1 MDRADRN
8 SLTALSCVGL
18 AKAIRERRTSSV
30 AAMEAVLER
39 AHAVQPRLNCF
50 LRIDDDAALA
60 AAHLAD
66 REIARGYVRGPL
78 HGVPMAHK
86 DMYYR
91 RGVVSTCGSKILRDT
106 PAAATAKVLEHLDA
120 AGAIQFGVLNMAEF
134 AMGPTGHNWHYG
146 HCRNPWDPERV
157 TGGSSSGS
165 GASVAAR
172 ANFAALGSDTGGSVR
187 LPSAFCGLA
196 GIRPTHGRVSVENIL
211 PLCPS
216 LDTVGPLT
224 RTVEDA
230 ALMLEVIAPRFSC
243 NLNKSVTG
251 LRIGRPRQLFYEG
264 CDPEIAAAMEASLEV
279 FRRLG
284 ATVVDVDVPD
294 FARLSSLAAVLHA
307 AEANPFHDEWFRTR
321 PQDYSP
327 QVRERL
333 EKGRP
338 VLARDYLLA
347 MQARAPAIAAF
358 CQSVFSKVDLVHGPV
373 VSFQTPT
380 IAETDISSGDAA
392 AEMLGRFVRL
402 TRPISYLGLPVVCAN
417 AGFTRAGMPIG
428 MQLIAAPYD
437 EASALRAAHAFQLDQ
452 PFQDPPH
459 RDSRLV

>member
-1 MDRADRN
+1 M
-8 SLTALSCVGL
+8 TGLSCVAL
-18 AKAIRERRTSSV
+18 AAAIRERRASAV

-39 AHAVQPRLNCF
+39 ARAVQPRLNCF
-50 LRIDDDAALA
+50 LRIDEAEALA

-66 REIARGYVRGPL
+66 REIARGYARGPL

-106 PAAATAKVLEHLDA
+106 PAPGTAKVLQRLDA

-146 HCRNPWDPERV
+146 HCRNPWDTERI

-165 GASVAAR
+165 GAAVAAR
-172 ANFAALGSDTGGSVR
+172 AAFAALGSDTGGSVR
-187 LPSAFCGLA
+187 LPAAFCGVS
-196 GIRPTHGRVSVENIL
+196 GVRPTHGLVPVDNIL

-216 LDTVGPLT
+216 LDTVGPLC
-224 RTVEDA
+224 RTVADA
-230 ALMLEVIAPRFSC
+230 ALVLQVIADLDVGVSRLEKPIS
-243 NLNKSVTG
+243 G
-251 LRIGRPRQLFYEG
+251 LRIGRPRMFYEG

-284 ATVVDVDVPD
+284 ASVVEVELPD
-294 FARLSSLAAVLHA
+294 FARLGALGAVLHA
-307 AEANPFHDEWFRTR
+307 AEANPFHDEWFRSR
-321 PQDYSP
+321 PQDYSA

-338 VLARDYLLA
+338 VLALDYVKA
-347 MQARAPAIAAF
+347 MQARAGAIAGF
-358 CQSVFSKVDLVHGPV
+358 CEAVFSKVDLVHGPV
-373 VSFQTPT
+373 VQFQTPT
-380 IAETDISSGDAA
+380 IAETDISTGEAA
-392 AEMLGRFVRL
+392 AQMLARFVRL
-402 TRPISYLGLPVVCAN
+402 TRPVSYLGLPVVAAN

-428 MQLIAAPYD
+428 MQLIAAPRD
-437 EASALRAAHAFQLDQ
+437 EASALRAGHAFQRATDWHLRA
-452 PFQDPPH
+452 PP
-459 RDSRLV
+459 L

>member
-1 MDRADRN
+1 MD
-8 SLTALSCVGL
+8 SLTSLSCVQL
-18 AKAIRERRTSSV
+18 AAAIRERRVTCV

-39 AHAVQPRLNCF
+39 ARAVQPRLNCF
-50 LRIDDDAALA
+50 LRMDDDAALA

-91 RGVVSTCGSKILRDT
+91 RGVVSTCGSKILRET

-211 PLCPS
+211 PLCAS

-230 ALMLEVIAPRFSC
+230 ALVLQVIAQTQLMGELEKPI
-243 NLNKSVTG
+243 TA

-284 ATVVDVDVPD
+284 AKVVDIELPD
-294 FARLSSLAAVLHA
+294 FSRLSALAATLHA

-338 VLARDYLLA
+338 VLARDYLNA

-358 CQSVFSKVDLVHGPV
+358 CESVFSKVDLVHGPV
-373 VSFQTPT
+373 VLFQTPT

-402 TRPISYLGLPVVCAN
+402 TRPISYLGVPVACAN
-417 AGFTRAGMPIG
+417 AGSTKAGMPIG
-428 MQLIAAPYD
+428 MQLIAAPLA
-437 EASALRAAHAFQLDQ
+437 EATALRAGHAFQRATDWHLRA
-452 PFQDPPH
+452 P
-459 RDSRLV
+459 L

>member
-1 MDRADRN
+1 ME
-8 SLTALSCVGL
+8 SLIQLSCAQL
-18 AKAIRERRTSSV
+18 AAAIRERRTTCI

-50 LRIDDDAALA
+50 LRMDEDSALA

-78 HGVPMAHK
+78 LGVPMAHK

-106 PAAATAKVLEHLDA
+106 PATGTAKVLECLDA

-146 HCRNPWDPERV
+146 HCRNPWDPERI

-165 GASVAAR
+165 GAAVAAR
-172 ANFAALGSDTGGSVR
+172 AAFAALGSDTGGSVR
-187 LPSAFCGLA
+187 LPAAFCGIA
-196 GIRPTHGRVSVENIL
+196 GVRPTHGRVSVENIL

-230 ALMLEVIAPRFSC
+230 ALMLEVIAPGFVC
-243 NLNKSVTG
+243 DLEKPIAG
-251 LRIGRPRQLFYEG
+251 LRIGRPHNVFYEG
-264 CDPEIAAAMEASLEV
+264 CDGEIAAAMEKSLDV
-279 FRRLG
+279 LRRLG
-284 ATVVDVDVPD
+284 ASVVDVELPD
-294 FARLSSLAAVLHA
+294 FAKLSALAGVLHA

-321 PQDYSP
+321 PHDYSA

-333 EKGRP
+333 ERGRP
-338 VLARDYLLA
+338 TLALDYVKA
-347 MQARAPAIAAF
+347 RQARAAAITAF
-358 CQSVFSKVDLVHGPV
+358 CEAVFSRVDLVHGPV

-380 IAETDISSGDAA
+380 ITETDISTGETAA
-392 AEMLGRFVRL
+392 QMLGRFVRL
-402 TRPISYLGLPVVCAN
+402 TRPISYLGLPVVVAN
-417 AGFTRAGMPIG
+417 AGLTRAGMPIG
-428 MQLIAAPYD
+428 MQLIAPPLD
-437 EASALRAAHAFQLDQ
+437 EATALRAGHAFQRATDWHLS
-452 PFQDPPH
+452 PPA
-459 RDSRLV
+459 R

>member
-8 SLTALSCVGL
+8 SLTSLSCVGL
-18 AKAIRERRTSSV
+18 AKAIREGRTSSM

-39 AHAVQPRLNCF
+39 AHAMQPRLNCF

-91 RGVVSTCGSKILRDT
+91 RGVVSTCGSKILHDT
-106 PAAATAKVLEHLDA
+106 PATATAKVLEHLDA

-146 HCRNPWDPERV
+146 HCRNPWDPQRV

-230 ALMLEVIAPRFSC
+230 ALMLEVIAPGFAVDLEKPIA
-243 NLNKSVTG
+243 N
-251 LRIGRPRQLFYEG
+251 LRIGRAFHDD
-264 CDPEIAAAMEASLEV
+264 CDPEIAAAMQASLDV

-284 ATVVDVDVPD
+284 ATVVDVELPD
-294 FARLSSLAAVLHA
+294 FSRLSALAAVLHA

-321 PQDYSP
+321 PQDYSV

-338 VLARDYLLA
+338 VLARDYLMA
-347 MQARAPAIAAF
+347 TQARAPAIAAF
-358 CQSVFSKVDLVHGPV
+358 CQSVFTKVDLVHGPV

-380 IAETDISSGDAA
+380 IAETDISSGEAA

-417 AGFTRAGMPIG
+417 AGFTKAGMPIG
-428 MQLIAAPYD
+428 MQLIAPPLD
-437 EASALRAAHAFQLDQ
+437 EATALRAAHAFQINQ

-459 RDSRLV
+459 RDTGLI

>member
-1 MDRADRN
+1 ME
-8 SLTALSCVGL
+8 SLIQLSCARL
-18 AKAIRERRTSSV
+18 AAAIRERRTTCI

-50 LRIDDDAALA
+50 LRIDEDSALA

-106 PAAATAKVLEHLDA
+106 PAKGTARVLEHLDA

-134 AMGPTGHNWHYG
+134 AMGPTGHNWHYD
-146 HCRNPWDPERV
+146 HCRNPWDPERI

-165 GASVAAR
+165 GAAVAAR
-172 ANFAALGSDTGGSVR
+172 AAFAALGSDTGGSVR
-187 LPSAFCGLA
+187 LPAAFCGTA
-196 GIRPTHGRVSVENIL
+196 GVRPTHGRASVENIL

-230 ALMLEVIAPRFSC
+230 ALMLEVIAPEFVC
-243 NLNKSVTG
+243 DLEKPIAG
-251 LRIGRPRQLFYEG
+251 LRIGRPRNVFYEG
-264 CDPEIAAAMEASLEV
+264 CDAEIAAAMEKSLDV

-284 ATVVDVDVPD
+284 ASVVDVELPD
-294 FARLSSLAAVLHA
+294 FAKLSALAGVLHA

-321 PQDYSP
+321 PHDYSA

-333 EKGRP
+333 ERGRP
-338 VLARDYLLA
+338 THALDYVKAL
-347 MQARAPAIAAF
+347 QARAPAIKAF
-358 CQSVFSKVDLVHGPV
+358 CEAVFSRVDLVHGPV

-380 IAETDISSGDAA
+380 ITETDISTGETAA
-392 AEMLGRFVRL
+392 QMLGRFVRL
-402 TRPISYLGLPVVCAN
+402 TRPISYLGLPVVVAN

-428 MQLIAAPYD
+428 MQLIAPPLD
-437 EASALRAAHAFQLDQ
+437 EATALRAGHAFQRATDWHVRV
-452 PFQDPPH
+452 PPG
-459 RDSRLV
+459 

>member
-8 SLTALSCVGL
+8 GLTALSCVEL
-18 AKAIRERRTSSV
+18 AAAIRERRTSCV

-39 AHAVQPRLNCF
+39 ARAVQPRLNCF
-50 LRIDDDAALA
+50 IRIDADAALA

-66 REIARGYVRGPL
+66 RELARGYVRGPL

-106 PAAATAKVLEHLDA
+106 TAAGTAKVLEHLDA

-134 AMGPTGHNWHYG
+134 ATGPTGHNWHYG

-165 GASVAAR
+165 GAAVAAR
-172 ANFAALGSDTGGSVR
+172 AAFAALGSDTGGSVR

-196 GIRPTHGRVSVENIL
+196 GVRPTHGLVSVENIL

-216 LDTVGPLT
+216 LDTVGPLA

-230 ALMLEVIAPRFSC
+230 ALVLQVIAPGFAVDLGEPIS
-243 NLNKSVTG
+243 G
-251 LRIGRPRQLFYEG
+251 MRIGRPRQVFYEG
-264 CDPEIAAAMEASLEV
+264 CDAEIAAAMEASLEV

-284 ATVVDVDVPD
+284 ASVVDVDLPD
-294 FARLSSLAAVLHA
+294 FAGLSALAATLHA
-307 AEANPFHDEWFRTR
+307 AEASPFHDEWLRTR

-338 VLARDYLLA
+338 VLALDYLKAL
-347 MQARAPAIAAF
+347 QARTPAIDAF
-358 CQSVFSKVDLVHGPV
+358 CGQVFSKVDLVHGPV

-380 IAETDISSGDAA
+380 IAETDISTGDAA
-392 AEMLGRFVRL
+392 AQMLGRFVRL
-402 TRPISYLGLPVVCAN
+402 TRPVSYLGLPVACAN

-428 MQLIAAPYD
+428 MQLIAAPRG
-437 EASALRAAHAFQLDQ
+437 EASALRASHAFQRATDWHLRA
-452 PFQDPPH
+452 PVH
-459 RDSRLV
+459 

>member
-1 MDRADRN
+1 VGVDRAHRDGLI
-8 SLTALSCVGL
+8 SLSCVGL
-18 AKAIRERRTSSV
+18 AAAIRERRTTSV

-39 AHAVQPRLNCF
+39 AQAVQPRLNCF
-50 LRIDDDAALA
+50 LRIDADAALA

-66 REIARGYVRGPL
+66 REVARGYVRGAL

-91 RGVVSTCGSKILRDT
+91 RGVVSTCGSKILRDV
-106 PAAATAKVLEHLDA
+106 PAKATAKVLEHLDA

-172 ANFAALGSDTGGSVR
+172 ANFAALGSDTGGSIR

-230 ALMLEVIAPRFSC
+230 ALMLEVIAPGFAADLAKPSA
-243 NLNKSVTG
+243 G
-251 LRIGRPRQLFYEG
+251 LRIGRAFQED
-264 CDPEIAAAMEASLEV
+264 CDPEIASAIEASLDV

-284 ATVVDVDVPD
+284 ATVVDVELPD
-294 FARLSSLAAVLHA
+294 FSRLSALAATLHA
-307 AEANPFHDEWFRTR
+307 AEANPFHDDWFRTR

-338 VLARDYLLA
+338 VLARDYLKA

-358 CQSVFSKVDLVHGPV
+358 CESVFSKVDLVHGPV

-380 IAETDISSGDAA
+380 IAETDISSGEAA

-428 MQLIAAPYD
+428 MQLIAPPHD
-437 EASALRAAHAFQLDQ
+437 EATALRAAHAFQLDQ

-459 RDSRLV
+459 RDPGLV

>member
-1 MDRADRN
+1 M
-8 SLTALSCVGL
+8 SSFSCVEL
-18 AKAIRERRTSSV
+18 AAAIRARQTSCV

-39 AHAVQPRLNCF
+39 ARAVQPRLNCF
-50 LRIDDDAALA
+50 LRIDADAALA

-66 REIARGYVRGPL
+66 KDIARGYVRGAL

-91 RGVVSTCGSKILRDT
+91 RGVISTCGSKILRET
-106 PAAATAKVLEHLDA
+106 PAKGTARVLEHLDA

-146 HCRNPWDPERV
+146 HCRNPWDAERI

-172 ANFAALGSDTGGSVR
+172 AAFAALGSDTGGSVR
-187 LPSAFCGLA
+187 LPAAFCGIS
-196 GIRPTHGRVSVENIL
+196 GVRPTHGLVSVENIL

-230 ALMLEVIAPRFSC
+230 ALVLEVIAKTDLVRTLEQP
-243 NLNKSVTG
+243 VAG

-264 CDPEIAAAMEASLEV
+264 CDAEIAAAMEASLEV

-284 ATVVDVDVPD
+284 AAVVDVDLPD
-294 FARLSSLAAVLHA
+294 FSKLSALAATLHA

-338 VLARDYLLA
+338 VLALDYVKA
-347 MQARAPAIAAF
+347 MQARTPAIDAF
-358 CQSVFSKVDLVHGPV
+358 CEAVFSKVDLVHGPV

-380 IAETDISSGDAA
+380 IAETDISTGEAVSQ
-392 AEMLGRFVRL
+392 MLGRFVRL

-428 MQLIAAPYD
+428 MQLIAPPLD
-437 EASALRAAHAFQLDQ
+437 EATALRAGHAFQRATDWHRRV
-452 PFQDPPH
+452 PP
-459 RDSRLV
+459 L

>member
-1 MDRADRN
+1 ME
-8 SLTALSCVGL
+8 SLTSLSCVQL
-18 AKAIRERRTSSV
+18 AAAIRERRATAV

-39 AHAVQPRLNCF
+39 ARAVQPKLNCF
-50 LRIDDDAALA
+50 LRIDEEAALA

-66 REIARGYVRGPL
+66 KEIARGYVRGLL

-106 PAAATAKVLEHLDA
+106 PATGTAKVLELLDA

-216 LDTVGPLT
+216 LDAVGPLT

-230 ALMLEVIAPRFSC
+230 ARFLEVIAPGF
-243 NLNKSVTG
+243 KSDLGKPVAG
-251 LRIGRPRQLFYEG
+251 LRIGKPRQLFYEG
-264 CDPEIAAAMEASLEV
+264 CDPQIAAAMEASLEV

-284 ATVVDVDVPD
+284 AKVVDIDLPD
-294 FARLSSLAAVLHA
+294 FAPLNAAAAALHA

-333 EKGRP
+333 ERGRP
-338 VLARDYLLA
+338 TLALDYLKA
-347 MQARAPAIAAF
+347 MNARGPAIAAF
-358 CQSVFSKVDLVHGPV
+358 CDAVFSRVDLVHGPV

-380 IAETDISSGDAA
+380 IAETDISTGEAA
-392 AEMLGRFVRL
+392 AQMLGRFVRL

-417 AGFTRAGMPIG
+417 AGFTKAGMPVGI
-428 MQLIAAPYD
+428 QLIAPPLD
-437 EASALRAAHAFQLDQ
+437 EATALRAGHAYQLATDWHQ
-452 PFQDPPH
+452 RSP
-459 RDSRLV
+459 SL

>member
-1 MDRADRN
+1 
-8 SLTALSCVGL
+8 
-18 AKAIRERRTSSV
+18 
-30 AAMEAVLER
+30 
-39 AHAVQPRLNCF
+39 
-50 LRIDDDAALA
+50 
-60 AAHLAD
+60 
-66 REIARGYVRGPL
+66 VRGPL

-106 PAAATAKVLEHLDA
+106 PASATAKVLEHLDA

-187 LPSAFCGLA
+187 LPAAFCGTA
-196 GIRPTHGRVSVENIL
+196 GIRPTHGLVPVENIL

-230 ALMLEVIAPRFSC
+230 ALVLQVISQRNLMERLEKPVA
-243 NLNKSVTG
+243 G
-251 LRIGRPRQLFYEG
+251 LRIGRPRQVFYEG
-264 CDPEIAAAMEASLEV
+264 CDAEIAAAMDASLDV

-284 ATVVDVDVPD
+284 ATVVDVDLPD
-294 FARLSSLAAVLHA
+294 FSRLSALAAVLHA

-333 EKGRP
+333 ERGRP
-338 VLARDYLLA
+338 TLAGDYLKA
-347 MQARAPAIAAF
+347 MQARRPAIADF
-358 CQSVFSKVDLVHGPV
+358 CEAVFSKVDLVHGPV

-380 IAETDISSGDAA
+380 IEETDISTGDAA

-402 TRPISYLGLPVVCAN
+402 TRPISYLGLPVACAN
-417 AGFTRAGMPIG
+417 AGFTSAGMPIG
-428 MQLIAAPYD
+428 MQLIAAPFED
-437 EASALRAAHAFQLDQ
+437 ATALRAGHAFERAANLALDLLREPNFGGDQ
-452 PFQDPPH
+452 CA
-459 RDSRLV
+459 

>member
-1 MDRADRN
+1 ME
-8 SLTALSCVGL
+8 SLTELSCTEL
-18 AKAIRERRTSSV
+18 ATAIRERRATAV

-39 AHAVQPRLNCF
+39 ARAVQPRLNCF
-50 LRIDDDAALA
+50 IRIDAESALA

-106 PAAATAKVLEHLDA
+106 PAAGTARVLEHLDA

-134 AMGPTGHNWHYG
+134 AMGPTGHNWHFG
-146 HCRNPWDPERV
+146 HCRNPWDPQRI

-165 GASVAAR
+165 GSSVAAR
-172 ANFAALGSDTGGSVR
+172 ANFAALGSDTGGSIR

-230 ALMLEVIAPRFSC
+230 ALMLEVIAPGFVF
-243 NLNKSVTG
+243 KPIPIQG
-251 LRIGRPRQLFYEG
+251 LRIGRPRRIFYEG

-284 ATVVDVDVPD
+284 ATVVDVELPD
-294 FARLSSLAAVLHA
+294 FSRLSHLAAVLHA

-321 PQDYSP
+321 PQDYSA

-338 VLARDYLLA
+338 TLALDYVKAL
-347 MQARAPAIAAF
+347 QARTTAIREF
-358 CQSVFSKVDLVHGPV
+358 CEAVFSQVDVVHGPV

-380 IAETDISSGDAA
+380 IAETDISTGDAA
-392 AEMLGRFVRL
+392 TQMLGRFVRL
-402 TRPISYLGLPVVCAN
+402 TRPISYLGLPVACTN
-417 AGFTRAGMPIG
+417 AGFTKAGMPIG
-428 MQLIAAPYD
+428 MQLIAPPNDDAT
-437 EASALRAAHAFQLDQ
+437 ALRAAHAFELNK
-452 PFQDPPH
+452 PFRDYHPPLNSG
-459 RDSRLV
+459 RT